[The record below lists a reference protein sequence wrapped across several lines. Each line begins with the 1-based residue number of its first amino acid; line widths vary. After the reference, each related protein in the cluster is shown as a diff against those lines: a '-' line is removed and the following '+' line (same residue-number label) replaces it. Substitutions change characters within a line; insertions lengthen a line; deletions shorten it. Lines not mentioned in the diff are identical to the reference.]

1 MSSTQPIS
9 PRQTSP
15 AAAGA
20 SKRTRPVA
28 LALTGVALIAIL
40 FGFAMSVMPHL
51 SAGGK
56 IAAVVLQAGVA
67 TTVFAL
73 LCQSGMRKAPLDQ
86 SGHSGQRPIN

>member
-1 MSSTQPIS
+1 M
-9 PRQTSP
+9 
-15 AAAGA
+15 
-20 SKRTRPVA
+20 A

-67 TTVFAL
+67 TTAFAL
-73 LCQSGMRKAPLDQ
+73 LCQPECERRRSIKAVIPGSARSTEIQLK
-86 SGHSGQRPIN
+86 SN